1 MSPRR
6 IWQPS
11 WKDSTAPAV
20 TLAAGVRLILIVA
33 AAQNSPTTCT
43 NDYIEWGC
51 TGLVLK
57 LV

>member
-1 MSPRR
+1 M
-6 IWQPS
+6 
-11 WKDSTAPAV
+11 
-20 TLAAGVRLILIVA
+20 RLILIVA